1 MGLKTYKD
9 ELTVEENQKG
19 VLDLDTVKGCTFG
32 CQNCKKGC
40 WGLCYAYKIATFRGI
55 DFTKSVTRW
64 LKTKRQIKEIGKKIF
79 RSNKEFIRFYSIA
92 LKSANETKFWLC
104 LIRDS
109 QKGNIKMAS
118 KLLQE
123 ANELSKMIGASILTM
138 KGKITKD

>member
-1 MGLKTYKD
+1 MIDTLPNKKAYWSLGDQILRSATSIGANI
-9 ELTVEENQKG
+9 VE
-19 VLDLDTVKGCTFG
+19 
-32 CQNCKKGC
+32 
-40 WGLCYAYKIATFRGI
+40 ATGSLS
-55 DFTKSVTRW
+55 K
-64 LKTKRQIKEIGKKIF
+64 
-79 RSNKEFIRFYSIA
+79 KEFIRFYSIA

-138 KGKITKD
+138 KGKRTKD

>member
-1 MGLKTYKD
+1 M
-9 ELTVEENQKG
+9 VENKKNIKYRAYGFALEVIK
-19 VLDLDTVKGCTFG
+19 LIDTLP
-32 CQNCKKGC
+32 NKK
-40 WGLCYAYKIATFRGI
+40 AYWSLGDQILRSAT
-55 DFTKSVTRW
+55 S
-64 LKTKRQIKEIGKKIF
+64 IGANIVEATGSLSK
-79 RSNKEFIRFYSIA
+79 KEFIRFYSIA

-138 KGKITKD
+138 KSKRTKD